1 MLETVISGG
10 QTGADRA
17 ALDAA
22 LAAGFPCGGWC
33 PDNRQA
39 EDGPIPANY
48 PLQESQGGYRQR
60 TLANVKDSDATV
72 IFYRSSITGGTRL
85 TLDAC
90 IKRGRPYTLIDSA
103 RISVDSATQGIGRF
117 IDEYSVTSLNVA
129 GPRASG
135 CPSIYDYV
143 RAVVEKLLAGPP
155 A

>member
-1 MLETVISGG
+1 MLKTVISGG

-39 EDGPIPANY
+39 EDGPIPASY

-60 TLANVKDSDATV
+60 TLANVKESDATV

-90 IKRGRPYTLIDSA
+90 IKRGRPYKLIDSA
-103 RISVDSATQGIGRF
+103 RVSVDSATQAVGRF

-135 CPSIYDYV
+135 CPTIYDYV
-143 RAVVEKLLAGPP
+143 RAVVERVITAPP

>member
-22 LAAGFPCGGWC
+22 LDAGFPCGGWC
-33 PDNRQA
+33 PTNRQA
-39 EDGPIPANY
+39 EDGPIPASY
-48 PLQESQGGYRQR
+48 PLQELQGGYRQR

-85 TLDAC
+85 TLDTC
-90 IKRGRPYTLIDSA
+90 INRRRPYKLIDSA
-103 RISVDSATQGIGRF
+103 RVSVDSAAQAIDRF
-117 IDEYSVTSLNVA
+117 VDEYSVTRLNVA

-143 RAVVEKLLAGPP
+143 RAVVARIIADPP